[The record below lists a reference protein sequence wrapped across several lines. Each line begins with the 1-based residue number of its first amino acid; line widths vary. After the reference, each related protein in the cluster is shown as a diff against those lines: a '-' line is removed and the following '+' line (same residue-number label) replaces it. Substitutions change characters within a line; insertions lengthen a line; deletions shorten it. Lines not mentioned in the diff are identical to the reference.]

1 MNLTDPKE
9 LTVEK
14 IFNLTIDINVIDP
27 WYHKMIVHKSG

>member
-14 IFNLTIDINVIDP
+14 IFNLTIDINVLDTL
-27 WYHKMIVHKSG
+27 YHKMIVHKTG